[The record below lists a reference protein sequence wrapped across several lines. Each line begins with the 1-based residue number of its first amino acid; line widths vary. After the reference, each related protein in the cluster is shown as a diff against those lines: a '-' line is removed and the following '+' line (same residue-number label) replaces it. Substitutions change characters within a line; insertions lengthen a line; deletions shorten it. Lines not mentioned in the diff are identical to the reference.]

1 MIMYLKTLGL
11 LIISIFF
18 AGFALAQ
25 DGEQQIRQMLN
36 ERDAE
41 IKKLIGTEGSSY
53 TQEQRNQLKEI
64 INGVIDFRSMAEFAL
79 EDTYTEIS
87 EERRERFV
95 ELFATIVRDQSL
107 NRLEI
112 YRAEVE
118 YEEIIVDGN
127 QATVSTVAQL
137 ENVRTPVGYE
147 MENRAGEWVV
157 TDFLIDGVSTAG
169 SYNTQFQNIIRQR
182 GFDALFDSL
191 ERRAARSST

>member
-1 MIMYLKTLGL
+1 MIMYLKTVG
-11 LIISIFF
+11 SIFLLLLF
-18 AGFALAQ
+18 AGSVIAQ

-41 IKKLIGTEGSSY
+41 IKELIGPEGSTY
-53 TQEQRNQLKEI
+53 TQEQRDELKEI

-79 EDTYTEIS
+79 EDTFSEIS

-118 YEEIIVDGN
+118 YEEVIVNGN
-127 QATVSTVAQL
+127 QATIRTVAQL

-147 MENRAGEWVV
+147 MEKRDGEWVV

>member
-1 MIMYLKTLGL
+1 
-11 LIISIFF
+11 
-18 AGFALAQ
+18 
-25 DGEQQIRQMLN
+25 MLN

-41 IKKLIGTEGSSY
+41 IKELIGPEGSTY
-53 TQEQRNQLKEI
+53 TQKQRNELKEI

-79 EDTYTEIS
+79 EDTYSEIS

-112 YRAEVE
+112 YRAKVE
-118 YEEIIVDGN
+118 YEEILVDGN
-127 QATVSTVAQL
+127 RATIRTVAQL
-137 ENVRTPVGYE
+137 ENVRTPVGYV
-147 MENRAGEWVV
+147 MENRDGEWVV

-182 GFDALFDSL
+182 GFEALFDSL

>member
-1 MIMYLKTLGL
+1 MYLKTLGL